1 MKQIVTAVDL
11 SDLAMVAIDK
21 SAEMA
26 IAFGAKVHLLHVE
39 APPPAFIGNEV
50 VPTVVPGDTTEE
62 SQRINRELIAMSQYL
77 QQKGIDTSY
86 SLEKGLVAETI
97 LETAEKK
104 NADLIIIGAHSH
116 GFLYMAFIGSVSTEV
131 LKHSNCPVLIIP
143 GK

>member
-1 MKQIVTAVDL
+1 
-11 SDLAMVAIDK
+11 
-21 SAEMA
+21 
-26 IAFGAKVHLLHVE
+26 
-39 APPPAFIGNEV
+39 
-50 VPTVVPGDTTEE
+50 
-62 SQRINRELIAMSQYL
+62 MSQYL